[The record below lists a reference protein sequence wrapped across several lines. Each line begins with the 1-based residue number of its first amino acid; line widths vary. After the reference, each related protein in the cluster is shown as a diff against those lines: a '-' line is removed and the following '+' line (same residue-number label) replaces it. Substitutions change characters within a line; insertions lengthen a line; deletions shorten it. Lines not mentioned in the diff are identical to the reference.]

1 MDVTVVYSTDGLN
14 KRFGLVTLE
23 DDLHFFP
30 EYNGVIVVQDDL
42 FERVKDIAPDL
53 EATLH
58 LLDNIFTNESMTDLS
73 YQVDIEEKK
82 LEDVARQFLVDQG
95 LLK

>member
-1 MDVTVVYSTDGLN
+1 M
-14 KRFGLVTLE
+14 
-23 DDLHFFP
+23 
-30 EYNGVIVVQDDL
+30 
-42 FERVKDIAPDL
+42 FERVKSDAPDL

-73 YQVDIEEKK
+73 YQVDIEEKN
-82 LEDVARQFLVDQG
+82 LDDVARQFLVDQG

>member
-30 EYNGVIVVQDDL
+30 EYIFRNW
-42 FERVKDIAPDL
+42 K
-53 EATLH
+53 
-58 LLDNIFTNESMTDLS
+58 NIYM
-73 YQVDIEEKK
+73 
-82 LEDVARQFLVDQG
+82 R
-95 LLK
+95 